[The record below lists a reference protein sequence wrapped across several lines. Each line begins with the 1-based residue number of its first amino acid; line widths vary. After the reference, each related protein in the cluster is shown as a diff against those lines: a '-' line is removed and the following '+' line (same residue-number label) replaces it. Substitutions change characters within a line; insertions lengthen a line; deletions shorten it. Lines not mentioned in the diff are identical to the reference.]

1 MILAGFGMGVVSAA
15 DNVLRPWL
23 LSGRARMNGLL
34 VLISLLGGMGV
45 FGAIGLVLG
54 PTLMAT
60 AVGVLRTYTND
71 STVTT
76 RSRSIDISRRP

>member
-1 MILAGFGMGVVSAA
+1 MV

-34 VLISLLGGMGV
+34 VLISLLGGMSV
-45 FGAIGLVLG
+45 FGALGLVLG

-60 AVGVLRTYTND
+60 AVGILRTYTD
-71 STVTT
+71 DGTAKT
-76 RSRSIDISRRP
+76 RSRSADLARRP